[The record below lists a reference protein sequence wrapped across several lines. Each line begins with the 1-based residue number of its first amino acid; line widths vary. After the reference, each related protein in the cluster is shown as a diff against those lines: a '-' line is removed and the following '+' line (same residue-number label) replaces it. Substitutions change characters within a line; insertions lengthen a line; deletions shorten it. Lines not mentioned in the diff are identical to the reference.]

1 MSALITVPLQIRS
14 IIGVPIRWV
23 NFWSYAHSITPKL
36 VTPLSERDQS
46 KKLCVLNLAK
56 RLRWRPSWSPMLRLV
71 DFQVVH
77 MCPRKP
83 DGHPIR
89 KLIWKMQSLVGN
101 GRNLVGL
108 NQSIHS
114 CCLSIWSVTPAL
126 MVSNSRGAWTYWV
139 TWEAWATPAEPFVNL
154 ACLTIRVTRTI
165 FAMPVIPTAMKF
177 KNTVFLVINPRFR
190 AVRRVFVPNR
200 IALHP
205 EPAAA
210 CHANQ
215 LG

>member
-14 IIGVPIRWV
+14 ITGVPIRWV

-36 VTPLSERDQS
+36 VTPLLERNQS
-46 KKLCVLNLAK
+46 KKPCELNQAK

-71 DFQVVH
+71 DFQVVQ

-89 KLIWKMQSLVGN
+89 KMIWELQSLVGN
-101 GRNLVGL
+101 GKNPVGL

-126 MVSNSRGAWTYWV
+126 MVSISSGAWTYWV
-139 TWEAWATPAEPFVNL
+139 TWEAWATQAEPFVNL
-154 ACLTIRVTRTI
+154 ASLTIRVTITI
-165 FAMPVIPTAMKF
+165 CAMPVVTAITVQ
-177 KNTVFLVINPRFR
+177 KNTMFSV
-190 AVRRVFVPNR
+190 
-200 IALHP
+200 
-205 EPAAA
+205 
-210 CHANQ
+210 
-215 LG
+215 